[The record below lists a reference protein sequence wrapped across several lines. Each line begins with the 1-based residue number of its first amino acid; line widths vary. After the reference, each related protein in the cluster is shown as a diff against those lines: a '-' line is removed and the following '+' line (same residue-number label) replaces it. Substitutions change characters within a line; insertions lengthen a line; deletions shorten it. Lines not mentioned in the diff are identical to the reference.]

1 MSFGQKNNRQL
12 MKVNETIQYLLYT
25 NVGKIKDDLKKPLIF
40 TTFVQTDEGLSSGGG
55 RYIITVPTFLAQ
67 EFAIF
72 LSGALSTS
80 QSVIIGGR

>member
-1 MSFGQKNNRQL
+1 
-12 MKVNETIQYLLYT
+12 MKQYTYYTNT
-25 NVGKIKDDLKKPLIF
+25 NVGKIKDDLKETIDFYNICPNRSRTQLR
-40 TTFVQTDEGLSSGGG
+40 G